1 MSFQPLN
8 PKPFL
13 SSLLNQNII
22 VKLKFNNIEY
32 RGKLL
37 SYDNYMNLLLD
48 YNTIE
53 YDAAKSLTEG
63 TPIENEIF
71 IRCNNVLWIGE
82 DLEREDSADNIKKDV
97 KMES

>member
-1 MSFQPLN
+1 MLKMSFQPLN

-13 SSLLNQNII
+13 SSLVNQNII
-22 VKLKFNNIEY
+22 VKLKFNSIEY

-48 YNTIE
+48 LNTVE
-53 YDAAKSLTEG
+53 YDVSKSETEG

-82 DLEREDSADNIKKDV
+82 DLDREDLGKDV
-97 KMES
+97 KME

>member
-1 MSFQPLN
+1 MSFAPIN

-32 RGKLL
+32 RGKLV
-37 SYDNYMNLLLD
+37 SFDNYMNLLLD
-48 YNTIE
+48 YNTLE
-53 YDAAKSLTEG
+53 YDLNKSETEG
-63 TPIENEIF
+63 VPVGNEIF

-82 DLEREDSADNIKKDV
+82 DLDREDEANNKKDV
-97 KMES
+97 KMEE